1 MKTKIRILSG
11 IEGND
16 LRLHTGGVVDEKL
29 IVIKA
34 VNGDA
39 SILVT
44 VTKRE
49 LLNSV
54 SFLCAPNKYRLE

>member
-1 MKTKIRILSG
+1 MKTKLRILGG

-34 VNGDA
+34 VNGDV

-44 VTKRE
+44 LTKTE

-54 SFLCAPNKYRLE
+54 KYLCEGTEK